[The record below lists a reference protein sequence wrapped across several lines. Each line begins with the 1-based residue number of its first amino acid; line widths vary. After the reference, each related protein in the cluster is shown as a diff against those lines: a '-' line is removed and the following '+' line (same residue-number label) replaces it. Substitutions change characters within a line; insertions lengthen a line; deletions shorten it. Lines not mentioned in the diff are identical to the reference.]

1 MYSRASSKGNSS
13 ISSISIE
20 SSNFTEFC
28 FFCNE
33 WSIPSKSDLIKRLA
47 VAFTAFISAGK
58 TLRVAKIPGL
68 FSSSRKA
75 PFMRWIILFATTEY
89 DSLES
94 SSSFL
99 VFFISS

>member
-1 MYSRASSKGNSS
+1 M
-13 ISSISIE
+13 
-20 SSNFTEFC
+20 
-28 FFCNE
+28 
-33 WSIPSKSDLIKRLA
+33 
-47 VAFTAFISAGK
+47 SAGK
-58 TLRVAKIPGL
+58 TLRVDNIPGL

-75 PFMRWIILFATTEY
+75 PFIRWIILFATTEY

>member
-1 MYSRASSKGNSS
+1 M
-13 ISSISIE
+13 
-20 SSNFTEFC
+20 SSNFADFS

-33 WSIPSKSDLIKRLA
+33 WSIPSKSDFIKRLA
-47 VAFTAFISAGK
+47 VAFTALISGGK
-58 TLRVAKIPGL
+58 TLRVDNIPGL

-75 PFMRWIILFATTEY
+75 PFIRWIILFATTEY